1 MAAISFIFIQ
11 NFYGFIEKESN
22 EIYKRKKM
30 IMDENSPDPG
40 KTSAVSYEKPKN
52 IPKVKT
58 GVYFER
64 IESIA
69 IKNSQWTGEF
79 YLWFTWN
86 QSEVD

>member
-1 MAAISFIFIQ
+1 
-11 NFYGFIEKESN
+11 
-22 EIYKRKKM
+22 M

-86 QSEVD
+86 QSEVDFLGIKPLL